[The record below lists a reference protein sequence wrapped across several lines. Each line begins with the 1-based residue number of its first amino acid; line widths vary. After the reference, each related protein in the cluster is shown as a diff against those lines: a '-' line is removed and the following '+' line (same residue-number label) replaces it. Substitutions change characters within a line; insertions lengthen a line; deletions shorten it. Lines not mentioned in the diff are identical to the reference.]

1 MSRLSK
7 LWFYFFCIYIY
18 IYLNGYIY
26 ICMIKIELN
35 IRNRYRDFL
44 YTNNWLCV
52 AACISVVTFENL
64 S

>member
-1 MSRLSK
+1 MDCESFVEVVVLF
-7 LWFYFFCIYIY
+7 LLY

-26 ICMIKIELN
+26 IYMIKIELN

-52 AACISVVTFENL
+52 AAYISVVAFENL